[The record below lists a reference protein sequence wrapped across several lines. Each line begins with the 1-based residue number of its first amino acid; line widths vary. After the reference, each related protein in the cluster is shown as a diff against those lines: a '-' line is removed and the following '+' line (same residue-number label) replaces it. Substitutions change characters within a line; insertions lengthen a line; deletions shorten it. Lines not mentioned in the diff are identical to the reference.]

1 VFARAIDGGER
12 DRLCADSDGVAHTPV
27 IASVAKQSPSW
38 AAWFFQWCGRDND
51 RNAGFSPSADAG
63 CQPAKFTTKAC
74 RHHSKGT
81 LIKTRGASAN
91 CARVSGKLCGSYGAT
106 TGQSHLVAAAIGAAL
121 PEASLA
127 GSVRLQGRIVSQSLR
142 MRGKGSQSRTPV
154 AVWMAGTADR
164 HDGFVKLRYACFSFV
179 RQSDLAAAPALRM
192 MPGLWLRWSNAIALA
207 PLFQPRLDFPHFT
220 RSGSQSLRMVL
231 PVRHGF
237 TPASVRCPDIE
248 NPPLSMRGPAMNARL
263 GYECAARL

>member
-1 VFARAIDGGER
+1 MSRAIAFGCGGDWR
-12 DRLCADSDGVAHTPV
+12 CLAGG
-27 IASVAKQSPSW
+27 I
-38 AAWFFQWCGRDND
+38 FGRV
-51 RNAGFSPSADAG
+51 R
-63 CQPAKFTTKAC
+63 
-74 RHHSKGT
+74 
-81 LIKTRGASAN
+81 
-91 CARVSGKLCGSYGAT
+91 
-106 TGQSHLVAAAIGAAL
+106 AAARPECLTKLKDVRQGITKKASCCRVDSRHCGA
-121 PEASLA
+121 
-127 GSVRLQGRIVSQSLR
+127 VRWLC
-142 MRGKGSQSRTPV
+142 
-154 AVWMAGTADR
+154 
-164 HDGFVKLRYACFSFV
+164 KLRCACFSFV
-179 RQSDLAAAPALRM
+179 RQADLAAAPALRM